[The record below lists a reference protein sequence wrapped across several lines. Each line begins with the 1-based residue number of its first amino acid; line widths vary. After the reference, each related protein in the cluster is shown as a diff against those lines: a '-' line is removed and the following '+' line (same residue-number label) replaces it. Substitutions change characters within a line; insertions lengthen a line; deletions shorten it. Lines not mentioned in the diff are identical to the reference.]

1 MQSRPQTI
9 QIFLPQGDPSGLRQ
23 AEITTRTVRVFE
35 VPRTAVSTFLN
46 MPEANQV
53 GLYFL
58 FGTQDEDVP
67 ECYIGQSG
75 NVGRRLA
82 QHVAGKEF
90 WERAFIAVSLTNSWT
105 DTHVGYMEWK
115 SIQAAAKSGRYA
127 LLNGN
132 AASNRHT
139 PLPLESDCHEY
150 LETISVLL
158 ATLGKPVLQPLAATP
173 KSTNRTQR
181 GANLSK
187 PAELTEAMP
196 VAARGED
203 VPDIRLFLRA
213 RNCVAEGVLG
223 PEGLVVLA
231 ESRGNAADLPGI
243 KPGLKRLRERLLSQG
258 IAVVEGNSLLM
269 VRDHLFSSP
278 SYAAGALI
286 GGAQNGRI
294 AWKDGEGRTLKALE
308 EVQFTDVYRE
318 AEK

>member
-1 MQSRPQTI
+1 MEPRPQTI

-35 VPRTAVSTFLN
+35 VPRASVSTFMN

-90 WERAFIAVSLTNSWT
+90 WERALIAVSLTNSWT

-115 SIQAAAKSGRYA
+115 SIQAAAESGRYA

-158 ATLGKPVLQPLAATP
+158 ATLGKPVLQPLVAAP
-173 KSTNRTQR
+173 HSTERTQS
-181 GANLSK
+181 GANSDK
-187 PAELTEAMP
+187 PSEAPEAMAV
-196 VAARGED
+196 VARRAYDAD
-203 VPDIRLFLRA
+203 VRLFLRI
-213 RNCVAEGVLG
+213 RNCVAEGFLSS
-223 PEGLVVLA
+223 EGIVVLA
-231 ESRGNAADLPGI
+231 GSRGNATDLPGI
-243 KPGLKRLRERLLSQG
+243 KSGIKRLRDRLLGQG
-258 IAVVEGNSLLM
+258 IAVVEGSNLLLK
-269 VRDHLFSSP
+269 RDYLFSSP

-286 GGAQNGRI
+286 GGAQNGRT
-294 AWKDGEGRTLKALE
+294 AWKDAEGRTLKALE
-308 EVQFTDVYRE
+308 EIRFADVQGE
-318 AEK
+318 ADK

>member
-1 MQSRPQTI
+1 MESRPQTI
-9 QIFLPQGDPSGLRQ
+9 QIFLPRGDPSGLRQ

-35 VPRTAVSTFLN
+35 VPRTAVSTFLD

-58 FGTQDEDVP
+58 FGTQDEDAP

-158 ATLGKPVLQPLAATP
+158 ATLGKPVLQPLSANP
-173 KSTNRTQR
+173 KTTDPTHR
-181 GANLSK
+181 GANSDK
-187 PAELTEAMP
+187 PAALPEATWI
-196 VAARGED
+196 AARGMNN
-203 VPDIRLFLRA
+203 PDIRLFLRA

-223 PEGLVVLA
+223 SEGLVVLA

-243 KPGLKRLRERLLSQG
+243 KPGLKRLRDRLLSQ
-258 IAVVEGNSLLM
+258 E
-269 VRDHLFSSP
+269 
-278 SYAAGALI
+278 I
-286 GGAQNGRI
+286 GRAH
-294 AWKDGEGRTLKALE
+294 
-308 EVQFTDVYRE
+308 V
-318 AEK
+318 